1 MSARFDAARWRNSK
15 GLIIVEFALV
25 AALFVADV
33 YHHIFFSK
41 TPYLLL
47 LGWLSLRL
55 RGLGWKD
62 VGFTRPRSWGT
73 AVLWGATAGLAMEAI
88 ELFITQPLLVRW
100 TGKMPD
106 LSDVTVVEGNW
117 KLLLIFLAL
126 TWTLAAFGEELVYRG
141 YLMGRVAGL
150 LGDKRTAWAVG
161 LIVVSIVF
169 GCGHI
174 DQGGTGMIENI
185 WNGMLLGALYLACG
199 RNLTAAII
207 AHGVTD
213 TVDVLL
219 MYAGKYPGIH

>member
-1 MSARFDAARWRNSK
+1 MSALVDERRWRDSRL
-15 GLIIVEFALV
+15 LIAAEFTLV
-25 AALFVADV
+25 AALFLADV

-47 LGWLSLRL
+47 LGWISLRM
-55 RGLGWKD
+55 RGLGWKQ
-62 VGFTRPRSWGT
+62 VGFTRPRSWGK
-73 AVLWGATAGLAMEAI
+73 AVLWGVVAGIVTEAI

-106 LSDVTVVEGNW
+106 LSDVTAVEGNW

-141 YLMGRVAGL
+141 YLMNRVSGL
-150 LGDKRTAWAVG
+150 FGNTRTAWVVG
-161 LIVVSIVF
+161 LTVVSIVF

-174 DQGGTGMIENI
+174 DQGSTGMIENI
-185 WNGMLLGALYLACG
+185 WDGFLLGALYLACG

-219 MYAGKYPGIH
+219 MYGGKYPGMH